1 MVVKTWM
8 FILGLILLVVNAVA
22 VAINFGYDFL
32 VLSALP
38 TNPVIYLIIDGIIG
52 LILIFISLR
61 RMY

>member
-8 FILGLILLVVNAVA
+8 FILGLILLVVSAVA
-22 VAINFGYDFL
+22 VAINFGYDFS

-52 LILIFISLR
+52 LILIFISTQ